1 MPPSFL
7 EQLLALVE
15 EDGPWRISFSD
26 LAGLARRVPDLA
38 LPEEWKIHR
47 CEFCVLAKSGATLR
61 GCLNN
66 KHAVNR
72 VLIRRGVGFVGQ
84 CHLGLTDMVE
94 PLMVKGRVLGA
105 FYYGSVIVRGTE
117 VEAERRIRR
126 YAKRRGVPAE
136 PFLEQMEKAAR
147 VDASEI
153 EPRRARLRLVAQM
166 AARLAEAWGVP
177 LENDLPRR
185 GGLPWITSMEFPVM
199 LRRVMELVQCHY
211 AEPMTLAG
219 VAESLKVNAD
229 HLGRLFRQHTEGTL
243 ADFLG
248 RVRVNHAC
256 RMLESGRY
264 SVGEIALRVGFA
276 DAAHFGK
283 VFKRLMQ
290 CTPGEYASRAAA

>member
-1 MPPSFL
+1 
-7 EQLLALVE
+7 
-15 EDGPWRISFSD
+15 
-26 LAGLARRVPDLA
+26 VPDLA

-47 CEFCVLAKSGATLR
+47 CEFCVLAKTGATLR

-94 PLMVKGRVLGA
+94 PLVVKGRVLGA

-117 VEAERRIRR
+117 AEAERRIRR
-126 YAKRRGVPAE
+126 YAQRRGVPAE
-136 PFLEQMEKAAR
+136 PLLEQMMKTAHVEAA
-147 VDASEI
+147 EI

-185 GGLPWITSMEFPVM
+185 GGLPWISAMEFPVM
-199 LRRVMELVQCHY
+199 LRRAMELVHHHY

-219 VAESLKVNAD
+219 VADALKMNAD

-290 CTPGEYASRAAA
+290 CTPGEYAARAIA

>member
-1 MPPSFL
+1 
-7 EQLLALVE
+7 
-15 EDGPWRISFSD
+15 
-26 LAGLARRVPDLA
+26 
-38 LPEEWKIHR
+38 
-47 CEFCVLAKSGATLR
+47 
-61 GCLNN
+61 
-66 KHAVNR
+66 
-72 VLIRRGVGFVGQ
+72 
-84 CHLGLTDMVE
+84 MVE
-94 PLMVKGRVLGA
+94 PLVVKGRVLGA

-117 VEAERRIRR
+117 AEAERSIRR
-126 YAKRRGVPAE
+126 YAQRRGVPAE
-136 PFLEQMEKAAR
+136 PLLQQMMKTVHVEAA
-147 VDASEI
+147 EI
-153 EPRRARLRLVAQM
+153 EPRRAKLRLVAQM

-185 GGLPWITSMEFPVM
+185 GGLPWISSMEFPVM
-199 LRRVMELVQCHY
+199 LRRAMELVHHRY

-219 VAESLKVNAD
+219 VADALKVNAD

-290 CTPGEYASRAAA
+290 CTPGEYAARATA

>member
-1 MPPSFL
+1 MPPSLL

-15 EDGPWRISFSD
+15 DGGPWRISFSD

-47 CEFCVLAKSGATLR
+47 CEFCVFAKAGASR
-61 GCLNN
+61 RDCLNN

-72 VLIRRGVGFVGQ
+72 VLIRRGAGFVGQ

-117 VEAERRIRR
+117 AEAERRIRR
-126 YAKRRGVPAE
+126 YAKRCGVPVE

-147 VDASEI
+147 VEASDI

-185 GGLPWITSMEFPVM
+185 GGLPWISAMDFPVM
-199 LRRVMELVQCHY
+199 LRRAMELVQRHY

-219 VAESLKVNAD
+219 VAESMKVNAD
-229 HLGRLFRQHTEGTL
+229 HLGRLFRQHTEGPL

-290 CTPGEYASRAAA
+290 CTPGEYASRATA